1 MAADCKL
8 GRGAASRFH
17 LLTGDALISL
27 PKARREDGAP
37 CKDMSRIGLVAGP
50 GCMQWGRVFASK
62 KRPGL
67 QNKHRSSMSVQFA
80 DGRSIAFV
88 VEGVLQR
95 RRKLQ
100 RQVLVRVAGSE
111 AVGSWRAVRG
121 ASWAMRDVCCFTQC
135 DGDRHQASH
144 TAPPCDRTAWF
155 ALPADDCSWRAR
167 MGCSGKRSHC
177 DGRCQPIDA
186 ARTAVASNTRPLARR
201 QERAG
206 NERSHLKPC
215 AVGGG
220 REGRGDRG
228 IESFRDPKRAH
239 DTERV
244 AAYCRWALR
253 RPTAILGNNGTA
265 ARSTAYLLTAAKTS
279 VGFNL
284 LQN

>member
-186 ARTAVASNTRPLARR
+186 ARTAVASKTPATRKAQEHAGKKRR
-201 QERAG
+201 
-206 NERSHLKPC
+206 
-215 AVGGG
+215 
-220 REGRGDRG
+220 
-228 IESFRDPKRAH
+228 
-239 DTERV
+239 
-244 AAYCRWALR
+244 
-253 RPTAILGNNGTA
+253 
-265 ARSTAYLLTAAKTS
+265 
-279 VGFNL
+279 
-284 LQN
+284 

>member
-186 ARTAVASNTRPLARR
+186 ARTAVASKTPATRKA
-201 QERAG
+201 QERTG
-206 NERSHLKPC
+206 NNASVSKPC
-215 AVGGG
+215 AGGGG
-220 REGRGDRG
+220 RQAVVIVEFEVVWLHVTGQSRVRTC
-228 IESFRDPKRAH
+228 SKRWTPPRNFPSAV
-239 DTERV
+239 RSNV
-244 AAYCRWALR
+244 PRPGLLR
-253 RPTAILGNNGTA
+253 IL
-265 ARSTAYLLTAAKTS
+265 ARS
-279 VGFNL
+279 
-284 LQN
+284 

>member
-8 GRGAASRFH
+8 GSGAASRFH
-17 LLTGDALISL
+17 LLSGDALISL

-67 QNKHRSSMSVQFA
+67 QNKHRGSMSVQFA

-88 VEGVLQR
+88 VEGVLRR

-121 ASWAMRDVCCFTQC
+121 ANWAMRDVCCFTQC

-144 TAPPCDRTAWF
+144 TAPPCDRTAWC
-155 ALPADDCSWRAR
+155 APSMDDCSWREAKGVGER
-167 MGCSGKRSHC
+167 ALERCICSASQMTAFDDGDDRGTRKA
-177 DGRCQPIDA
+177 DGRHPSTVPSHPVPVWPAVSTTSGATRAPQSAYGGTVRLQRIRSDSRVLRGWCQ
-186 ARTAVASNTRPLARR
+186 TCV
-201 QERAG
+201 
-206 NERSHLKPC
+206 
-215 AVGGG
+215 
-220 REGRGDRG
+220 
-228 IESFRDPKRAH
+228 
-239 DTERV
+239 
-244 AAYCRWALR
+244 W
-253 RPTAILGNNGTA
+253 
-265 ARSTAYLLTAAKTS
+265 
-279 VGFNL
+279 
-284 LQN
+284 

>member
-37 CKDMSRIGLVAGP
+37 CKDMSQIGLVAGT

-100 RQVLVRVAGSE
+100 RQVLVRVAGTE
-111 AVGSWRAVRG
+111 AVGSWRAVRS
-121 ASWAMRDVCCFTQC
+121 ASWAMRTNRCGTQC
-135 DGDRHQASH
+135 DYDRHPASH
-144 TAPPCDRTAWF
+144 GAFPCDRRA
-155 ALPADDCSWRAR
+155 AKLLPANDCNWRAR
-167 MGCSGKRSHC
+167 MGCSGKQSHC
-177 DGRCQPIDA
+177 DRRSETKHA
-186 ARTAVASNTRPLARR
+186 MRTAVTSDAGHIWQLAWY
-201 QERAG
+201 E
-206 NERSHLKPC
+206 
-215 AVGGG
+215 
-220 REGRGDRG
+220 
-228 IESFRDPKRAH
+228 
-239 DTERV
+239 
-244 AAYCRWALR
+244 
-253 RPTAILGNNGTA
+253 
-265 ARSTAYLLTAAKTS
+265 
-279 VGFNL
+279 
-284 LQN
+284 